1 MTDVERAFVLAG
13 GLSVERDVSLRSGRR
28 VTDALRGVGVE
39 AVLLDADSQL
49 LPRLISETPDA
60 VFIAL
65 HGGPGEDGALRGVLD
80 LLGVAYTGS
89 SAHACRLAFDKPTA
103 KSLLAGAGVQ
113 TPPWLA
119 LPHSTFRELGASV
132 VIDQLVLRLGLPLMV
147 KPAYGGSALGATIVR
162 DAGELPGAL
171 VASFGYAET
180 ALIERFVTGTEI
192 TVSVLDTGD
201 GPVALPAVEIDALGG
216 PYDYAARYTAGA
228 TEFYVPARVSDQVA
242 QEAARLAVT
251 AHQVLGLADLSR
263 TDCIVDAEGAVHFL
277 EVNVSPG
284 MTETSLLPLAVSAAG
299 LELGIICRDL
309 LQAAMARPAHPAGR

>member
-28 VTDALRGVGVE
+28 VTDALRSVGIE
-39 AVLLDADSQL
+39 ALLLDADAQL
-49 LPRLISETPDA
+49 LPRLLDETPDA

-80 LLGVAYTGS
+80 LMGIAYTGS

-103 KSLLAGAGVQ
+103 KSLLAGAGMQ
-113 TPPWLA
+113 TPAWLA

-132 VIDQLVLRLGLPLMV
+132 VIGQLVERLGLPLMV
-147 KPAYGGSALGATIVR
+147 KPAHGGSALGATIVR
-162 DAGELPGAL
+162 EAGDLPSAL
-171 VASFGYAET
+171 VASFGYADT
-180 ALIERFVTGTEI
+180 ALIERFVAGIEL

-201 GPVALPAVEIDALGG
+201 GPKALPAVEIDALGG

-228 TEFYVPARVSDQVA
+228 TEFYVPARVSDEVA
-242 QEAARLAVT
+242 AEAARLAVT
-251 AHQVLGLADLSR
+251 AHQVLGLADVSR
-263 TDCIVDAEGAVHFL
+263 TDCIVDSAGGVHFL

-284 MTETSLLPLAVSAAG
+284 MTETSLLPLAVAAAG
-299 LELGIICRDL
+299 MELGVICRDL
-309 LQAAMARPAHPAGR
+309 LQACMARPPHPGR

>member
-147 KPAYGGSALGATIVR
+147 KPACGGSALGATIVR

-171 VASFGYAET
+171 VASFGYADT

-242 QEAARLAVT
+242 QEAATLAVT

-299 LELGIICRDL
+299 LELGVICRDL
-309 LQAAMARPAHPAGR
+309 LQAAMSRPAHPAGR